1 MQIVDIMKLLL
12 VTSIMVIALAI
23 TPSVLAD
30 PFTGYYKIA
39 VVENEVETY
48 NGDEYRDET
57 EGASGRGKVY
67 LTSSGK
73 LRFSGWVED
82 YDQDDDYN
90 VLKTR
95 TSLRGV
101 VNATTGKIRLTK
113 VGGISV
119 KTLALEENF
128 TLKLK
133 IIKRKG
139 IVVGLKGSGS
149 SREIEDDG
157 GIEDELYD
165 VTGYKTRDL
174 SE

>member
-1 MQIVDIMKLLL
+1 MKTLILSL
-12 VTSIMVIALAI
+12 SVMVVAFTA
-23 TPSVLAD
+23 SVRKVQAD
-30 PFTGYYKIA
+30 SFTGYYKIA
-39 VVENEVETY
+39 VIENEIEIFDGV
-48 NGDEYRDET
+48 EYRDET

-67 LTSSGK
+67 INQSGK

-82 YDQDDDYN
+82 YDYDDNSD

-95 TSLRGV
+95 TKLRGV
-101 VNATTGKIRLTK
+101 VNATTGKIRITK

-133 IIKRKG
+133 IIKREG

-149 SREIEDDG
+149 SQEIEDDG
-157 GIEDELYD
+157 STEEELYD

-174 SE
+174 SK